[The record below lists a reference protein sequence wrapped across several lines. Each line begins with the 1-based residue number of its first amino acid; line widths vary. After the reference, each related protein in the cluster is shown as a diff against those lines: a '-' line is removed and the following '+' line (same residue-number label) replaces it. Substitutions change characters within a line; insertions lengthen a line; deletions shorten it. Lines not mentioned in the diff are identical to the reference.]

1 MIELAALTL
10 ALGLP
15 TVVALPFVSRA
26 LATFERSFCKSLLI
40 IAIAFGCGI
49 GLTSIFAFIRVWMN
63 NGLPRYFAIIESV
76 VLLIILVLAIIW
88 NRTRQK
94 ATGSLVEESFR
105 PIDRAQSPAWQPYL
119 TGAFIITTVL
129 AIATMIVMSKAAP
142 HGRWDAWCIWNLR
155 ARFLYL
161 GGDNW
166 QRVFDP
172 AINWS
177 HPDYPL
183 LLPMTIARGWHYAGN
198 ASTTIAAG
206 VSITFALAGTFAI
219 AGVVGILRG
228 QTMGLLAGMLVIG
241 SKYFIR
247 HGAYQYADTPLA
259 FYFVLALGSLLLIA
273 ESKQH
278 RISLWLLVG
287 LMCGHAA
294 WTKNEGLPFAIVC
307 GVLVGVLALRHLEAA
322 ERLRPCSA
330 FVLGALPGVLITL
343 LMKALL
349 APPNDLMSSQDQFT
363 QLTSIER
370 YQKIAA
376 FLMRSTLSFGEGV
389 LLLTL
394 TLAGLLCLGRR
405 CARRTVAYGSAVVV
419 AMAITYFLVF
429 LLTPHDLDWH
439 LTTAAKRLIL
449 QLFPCVVLVAMLLPH
464 GNEGDQ
470 IDNSD
475 ALGVASS

>member
-1 MIELAALTL
+1 MIDLVALAW

-15 TVVALPFVSRA
+15 TIVALPFVSRA
-26 LATFERSFCKSLLI
+26 LASYERSLCKSLLI
-40 IAIAFGCGI
+40 IAIAFGSGI
-49 GLTSIFAFIRVWMN
+49 GLTSIVAFVSVWMN
-63 NGLPRYFAIIESV
+63 NGLPRYFAIVESA
-76 VLLIILVLAIIW
+76 VLLIILAIGVIWHRRRQNVTDSLA
-88 NRTRQK
+88 K
-94 ATGSLVEESFR
+94 ESFR
-105 PIDRAQSPAWQPYL
+105 PIDLAQSPAWQPYL

-129 AIATMIVMSKAAP
+129 AIATMIVMSNAAP

-172 AINWS
+172 VINWS

-206 VSITFALAGTFAI
+206 VSIAFALAGTFAV
-219 AGVVGILRG
+219 AGVVGMLRG
-228 QTMGLLAGMLVIG
+228 QTIGLLAGMLVIG

-259 FYFVLALGSLLLIA
+259 FYFALALGLLLMIV
-273 ESKQH
+273 ESTQD
-278 RISLWLLVG
+278 RSSLWLLVG
-287 LMCGHAA
+287 LFCGHAA
-294 WTKNEGLPFAIVC
+294 WTKNEGLPFAIFC
-307 GVLVGVLALRHLEAA
+307 GAMVGVIALRRIDAA
-322 ERLRPCSA
+322 KRLRACSM
-330 FVLGALPGVLITL
+330 FILGALPGVLITL
-343 LMKALL
+343 LMKAML

-394 TLAGLLCLGRR
+394 TLAGLLCLGHR
-405 CARRTVAYGSAVVV
+405 CAWRTVGYGSAVVA

-439 LTTAAKRLIL
+439 LTTAGKRLIL
-449 QLFPCVVLVAMLLPH
+449 QLFPSVVLVAMLLPL
-464 GNEGDQ
+464 GKEEDKIVNGEALE
-470 IDNSD
+470 D
-475 ALGVASS
+475 AST